1 MKGVNQNLYAQLTKI
16 LMILDSW
23 IYIQLDAN
31 HVKY

>member
-1 MKGVNQNLYAQLTKI
+1 MKGVNHNLYAQLTQI
-16 LMILDSW
+16 LMILDSR